1 MTNSK
6 MIKKEKL
13 PEIEESEKANTA
25 EAITSHDHAGNKD
38 NQSVKLALAEELI
51 EMGISKS
58 SAHRI
63 LNIRH
68 Q

>member
-6 MIKKEKL
+6 MIKNEKL
-13 PEIEESEKANTA
+13 PKIEEPEKPSTS
-25 EAITSHDHAGNKD
+25 EAITSQDHTENIA